1 MIEFTSVPEIAA
13 AAVVGLLALAFG
25 IQKLIKQWHTVSAEN
40 SILGLMHTEL
50 ERLSK
55 QNGLLTAE
63 LSKLQLEILALNKE
77 LRILSSEN
85 QRLHTEVAALTSE
98 VSRLQ
103 SILNKHGSDISD
115 ITSKA

>member
-1 MIEFTSVPEIAA
+1 MINITSIPEIAA
-13 AAVVGLLALAFG
+13 TAVLALIALAFG

-55 QNGLLTAE
+55 QNGLLTTE

-77 LRILSSEN
+77 LRTLSSEN
-85 QRLHTEVAALTSE
+85 QRLHTEVATLTGE
-98 VSRLQ
+98 VTRLQ
-103 SILNKHGSDISD
+103 SILNKHGDALNDIA
-115 ITSKA
+115 SKA